1 MQLNVYINEQ
11 LYKSI
16 TIDGDTYQPGFIYPQ
31 IEADKASGL
40 LNAFDLS
47 KGLSVRYEKVS

>member
-16 TIDGDTYQPGFIYPQ
+16 TIDGDTYQPGFIYPR

>member
-47 KGLSVRYEKVS
+47 KGLAVRYERVS

>member
-1 MQLNVYINEQ
+1 MQLNVYINNQ

-16 TIDGDTYQPGFIYPQ
+16 TVEGDSYQPAFIYPQ

-40 LNAFDLS
+40 LNAFDLT
-47 KGLSVRYEKVS
+47 KGLAVRYEKVS